1 MSASASTKSI
11 GFDRLQLLLSL
22 DIALE
27 IIHADRECLKRA
39 ETFQH
44 YPGSYGHKVRETIEE
59 LFILMLQA
67 MSERHIQ
74 PGFAR

>member
-1 MSASASTKSI
+1 M
-11 GFDRLQLLLSL
+11 
-22 DIALE
+22 
-27 IIHADRECLKRA
+27 HADRESLKRA
-39 ETFQH
+39 ETFQS
-44 YPGSYGHKVRETIEE
+44 YPGSYGHRVRETIEE